1 MKKIFS
7 ILVLALAVMTAS
19 AYDLTTGTLQNCTVA
34 FTVDNVDATTAD
46 AGKTVTV
53 TVTPSAGYATRG
65 ISVKAFMNT
74 DEMKA
79 PQHRVGFVEDIEATA
94 VDGNVNAFTFIMPDA
109 NVEVTPTI
117 EELVAATISFAEATP
132 EKKFSDDTYANTLTN
147 TGDGTVSYASD
158 NIAVATVD
166 AESGQVTFV
175 STGTATI
182 TATATDNETYTYKG
196 MDGYN
201 STSRQATVSYTLTVA
216 PGDMTVSAPNVDR
229 SFSPTDSYGIT
240 VNVTKPASGAT
251 VTYGTTAGIYT
262 LSASPTFSNI
272 GTYTVYYKVTAPNY
286 NDYVGQ
292 ATVTINKASGY
303 VYYPKTQVN
312 KTYGD
317 ASFVNEV
324 VFTGDGT
331 MSYASSKESV
341 ATVDAA
347 TGLVTIKGVGT
358 TTISA
363 TMSEGDSYLEDWHS
377 YTLTVGKADLSKATI
392 ALAQTSYEYDGSEK
406 KPAVLMVV
414 LGNSMLQADA
424 YSVGYGNNVNA
435 GTATVTVSGQG
446 NYTGEASTTFAIT
459 PKTITDDNVTIVD
472 GGTDNR
478 QLTIHDKG
486 NQQGGIVTPDLE
498 VSTLNYDRSLPAS
511 EVNAYTVC
519 LPYAPSTEG
528 GLKYYTLTGV
538 EGTTLQFTE
547 ISGAPLAYTPY
558 LVFASSSTDIGKTG
572 VTNVTMRQE
581 VDGSTAGSY
590 ELKGTLSGIS
600 HDDAQGFY
608 ILQSGNRWA
617 KIGSDTHAYIP
628 PFRAYIVPTAAA
640 PAPAV
645 DYLDNEFHDAGS
657 ATGIDSMRTTD
668 RNGTERWFDLNGRRI
683 EKPTT
688 KGIYIRNGRK
698 EIAK

>member
-7 ILVLALAVMTAS
+7 ILALALVAMTAS
-19 AYDLTTGTLQNCTVA
+19 AYDLTVGTNEHGTVT
-34 FTVDNVDATTAD
+34 FKVGGSTVTTANEND
-46 AGKTVTV
+46 VVTVEITPNDGWSTAAATGKWYAAVANAPHRAGGDIDLLKDFELTPVEGNKNAYTFTMKRANAEISVSYKKQLTHTDISIANIDDQTYTGSAIEPTVTV
-53 TVTPSAGYATRG
+53 KDGQTELTLGTDYTVAYS
-65 ISVKAFMNT
+65 N
-74 DEMKA
+74 
-79 PQHRVGFVEDIEATA
+79 
-94 VDGNVNAFTFIMPDA
+94 NVNA
-109 NVEVTPTI
+109 
-117 EELVAATISFAEATP
+117 
-132 EKKFSDDTYANTLTN
+132 
-147 TGDGTVSYASD
+147 
-158 NIAVATVD
+158 
-166 AESGQVTFV
+166 
-175 STGTATI
+175 GTAIVTVTAVGTSSNYSGETTKNFTI
-182 TATATDNETYTYKG
+182 QKADIE
-196 MDGYN
+196 
-201 STSRQATVSYTLTVA
+201 
-216 PGDMTVSAPNVDR
+216 VSAPNVDR

-251 VTYGTTAGIYT
+251 VTYGTEEGIYT

-272 GTYTVYYKVTAPNY
+272 GTYTVYYKVTATNY
-286 NDYVGQ
+286 NDYTGQ
-292 ATVTINKASGY
+292 ATVNISKASGY
-303 VYYPKTQVN
+303 VYYPTTQVN

-331 MSYASSKESV
+331 MSYESSKQSV

-358 TTISA
+358 TTIWA
-363 TMSEGDSYLEDWHS
+363 TMSEGESYLSDWHS

-392 ALAQTSYEYDGSEK
+392 ALAQTSYEYDGNEK

-435 GTATVTVSGQG
+435 GKATVTVSGQG
-446 NYTGEASTTFAIT
+446 NYTGEASTTFTIT

-558 LVFASSSTDIGKTG
+558 LVFASSSTDIGKTN
-572 VTNVTMRQE
+572 VTNVTMSKE

-628 PFRAYIVPTAAA
+628 PFRAYIVPSAAA
-640 PAPAV
+640 SAPAV

-657 ATGIDSMRTTD
+657 ATGIDSMRTID

-688 KGIYIRNGRK
+688 KGIYIHNGRK

>member
-7 ILVLALAVMTAS
+7 ILALALVAMTAS
-19 AYDLTTGTLQNCTVA
+19 AYNLTVGTNEHGTVTFKVGGSTVTTANENDVVTVEITPASGWSTAAATGKWYAAVANAPRHAQDIDLLKDFELTPVVGNKNAYTFTMQRANAEISVSYKKQLTHTDISIDDIQAVTYNGLAQTPAVTVKDGQTELTLGTDYTVA
-34 FTVDNVDATTAD
+34 YSNNVNAGTA
-46 AGKTVTV
+46 TVTV
-53 TVTPSAGYATRG
+53 TAEESSNYSGTTTKNFT
-65 ISVKAFMNT
+65 IQKA
-74 DEMKA
+74 
-79 PQHRVGFVEDIEATA
+79 DIEVTA
-94 VDGNVNAFTFIMPDA
+94 ENVN
-109 NVEVTPTI
+109 
-117 EELVAATISFAEATP
+117 
-132 EKKFSDDTYANTLTN
+132 
-147 TGDGTVSYASD
+147 
-158 NIAVATVD
+158 
-166 AESGQVTFV
+166 
-175 STGTATI
+175 
-182 TATATDNETYTYKG
+182 
-196 MDGYN
+196 
-201 STSRQATVSYTLTVA
+201 
-216 PGDMTVSAPNVDR
+216 R

-251 VTYGTTAGIYT
+251 VTYGTTADDCT

-286 NDYVGQ
+286 NDYTGQ
-292 ATVTINKASGY
+292 ATVTIGKASGY
-303 VYYPKTQVN
+303 VYYPTRQVN

-358 TTISA
+358 TTIWA
-363 TMSEGDSYLEDWHS
+363 TMSEGESYQGDWHS

-435 GTATVTVSGQG
+435 GKATVTVSGQG
-446 NYTGEASTTFAIT
+446 NYTGEASTTFTIT

-538 EGTTLQFTE
+538 EGSTLQFTE

-558 LVFASSSTDIGKTG
+558 LVFASSSTDIGKTN
-572 VTNVTMRQE
+572 VTNVTMSKE

-628 PFRAYIVPTAAA
+628 PFRAYIVSAAA
-640 PAPAV
+640 ASAPAV

-688 KGIYIRNGRK
+688 KGIYIHNGRK

>member
-7 ILVLALAVMTAS
+7 ILALALVAMTAS
-19 AYDLTTGTLQNCTVA
+19 AYDLTVGTNEHGTVTFKVGNNTVTTANENDVVTVEITPNDGWSTAAATGKWYAAVANAPHRAGGDIDLLKDFELTPVVGNENEYTFTMMRANAEISVSYKKQLTHEDISIDDIQAVTYNGQAQTPAVTVKDGETELTLGTDYTVA
-34 FTVDNVDATTAD
+34 YSN
-46 AGKTVTV
+46 
-53 TVTPSAGYATRG
+53 
-65 ISVKAFMNT
+65 
-74 DEMKA
+74 
-79 PQHRVGFVEDIEATA
+79 
-94 VDGNVNAFTFIMPDA
+94 NVNA
-109 NVEVTPTI
+109 
-117 EELVAATISFAEATP
+117 
-132 EKKFSDDTYANTLTN
+132 
-147 TGDGTVSYASD
+147 
-158 NIAVATVD
+158 
-166 AESGQVTFV
+166 
-175 STGTATI
+175 GTATVTI
-182 TATATDNETYTYKG
+182 TAVESSNYSGTTTKNFTIQKADIE
-196 MDGYN
+196 
-201 STSRQATVSYTLTVA
+201 VSV
-216 PGDMTVSAPNVDR
+216 PNVYR

-251 VTYGTTAGIYT
+251 VTYGTTADDCT

-286 NDYVGQ
+286 NDYTGQ
-292 ATVTINKASGY
+292 ATVTIDKASGY
-303 VYYPKTQVN
+303 VYYPTTQVN

-331 MSYASSKESV
+331 MSYASSKQSV

-358 TTISA
+358 TTIWA
-363 TMSEGDSYLEDWHS
+363 TMSEGESYLSDWHS

-406 KPAVLMVV
+406 KPAVLVVV
-414 LGNSMLQADA
+414 LGTSMLQADA
-424 YSVGYGNNVNA
+424 YSVGYSNNVNA

-446 NYTGEASTTFAIT
+446 NYTGEASTTFTIT

-538 EGTTLQFTE
+538 EGSTLQFTE

-558 LVFASSSTDIGKTG
+558 LVFASSSTDIGKTN
-572 VTNVTMRQE
+572 VTNVTMSKE

-628 PFRAYIVPTAAA
+628 PFRAYIVSAAA
-640 PAPAV
+640 ASAPAV

-688 KGIYIRNGRK
+688 KGIYIHNGRK

>member
-7 ILVLALAVMTAS
+7 ILALALVVMTAS
-19 AYDLTTGTLQNCTVA
+19 AYNLTTGTLQNCTVN
-34 FTVDNVDATTAD
+34 FTVGGNPASTANK
-46 AGKTVTV
+46 GVEVTV
-53 TVTPSAGYATRG
+53 TVTPNAGYATRG

-79 PQHRVGFVEDIEATA
+79 PQHRAGIVEDIEADA
-94 VDGNVNAFTFIMPDA
+94 VVGNVNAFTFIMPAA

-117 EELVAATISFAEATP
+117 AELQAATISFAEPTP
-132 EKKFSDDTYANTLTN
+132 EKKFSDDIYANTLTN
-147 TGDGTVSYASD
+147 TGDGTVSYTSG
-158 NIAVATVD
+158 NTAVATVD

-175 STGTATI
+175 STGTAII

-196 MDGYN
+196 MVGYN
-201 STSRQATVSYTLTVA
+201 ITTRQATVSYTLTVA

-240 VNVTKPASGAT
+240 VNVTKPASGYT
-251 VTYGTTAGIYT
+251 VMYGTTAGSYT

-272 GTYTVYYKVTAPNY
+272 GPYTVYYKVTAPNY

-324 VFTGDGT
+324 EFTGDGT
-331 MSYASSKESV
+331 MSYASSKQSV

-363 TMSEGDSYLEDWHS
+363 TMSEGDSYFSDWHS

-392 ALAQTSYEYDGSEK
+392 ALAQTSYEYDGNKK

-435 GTATVTVSGQG
+435 GKATVTVSGQG
-446 NYTGEASTTFAIT
+446 NYTGEASTTFTIT

-572 VTNVTMRQE
+572 VANVTMSKE

-600 HDDAQGFY
+600 HNDAQGFY

-628 PFRAYIVPTAAA
+628 PFRAYIVSAAA
-640 PAPAV
+640 ASAPAV

-688 KGIYIRNGRK
+688 KGIYIHNGRK

>member
-7 ILVLALAVMTAS
+7 ILALALVAMTAS
-19 AYDLTTGTLQNCTVA
+19 AYNLTVGTNEHGTVTFKVGGSTVTTANENDVVTVEITPASGWSTAAATGKWYAAVANAPHRAGGDIDLLKDFELTPVVGNKNAYTFTMQRANAEISVSYKKQLTHTDISIADIQAVTYNGQAQTPAVTVKDGQTELTLGTDYTVA
-34 FTVDNVDATTAD
+34 YSNNVNAGTA
-46 AGKTVTV
+46 TVTV
-53 TVTPSAGYATRG
+53 TAEESSNYSGTTTKNFT
-65 ISVKAFMNT
+65 IQKA
-74 DEMKA
+74 
-79 PQHRVGFVEDIEATA
+79 DIEVTA
-94 VDGNVNAFTFIMPDA
+94 ENVN
-109 NVEVTPTI
+109 
-117 EELVAATISFAEATP
+117 
-132 EKKFSDDTYANTLTN
+132 
-147 TGDGTVSYASD
+147 
-158 NIAVATVD
+158 
-166 AESGQVTFV
+166 
-175 STGTATI
+175 
-182 TATATDNETYTYKG
+182 
-196 MDGYN
+196 
-201 STSRQATVSYTLTVA
+201 
-216 PGDMTVSAPNVDR
+216 R

-251 VTYGTTAGIYT
+251 VTYGTTADDCT

-286 NDYVGQ
+286 NDYTGQ
-292 ATVTINKASGY
+292 ATVTIGKASGY
-303 VYYPKTQVN
+303 VYYPTTQVN

-358 TTISA
+358 TTIWA
-363 TMSEGDSYLEDWHS
+363 TMSEGESYQGDWHS

-406 KPAVLMVV
+406 KPAVLVVV

-424 YSVGYGNNVNA
+424 YSVGYSNNVNA
-435 GTATVTVSGQG
+435 GKATVTVSGQG
-446 NYTGEASTTFAIT
+446 NYTGEASTTFTIT

-538 EGTTLQFTE
+538 EGSTLQFTE

-558 LVFASSSTDIGKTG
+558 LVFASSSTDIGKSG
-572 VTNVTMRQE
+572 VTNVTMSKE

-628 PFRAYIVPTAAA
+628 PFRAYIVSAAA
-640 PAPAV
+640 ASAPAV

-688 KGIYIRNGRK
+688 KGIYIHNGRK